1 MPEQSVNSPELQ
13 FGAELDV
20 PKVGDGL
27 GLEPT
32 QRLFEE
38 ELALALRNHSL
49 PLEGLRYDVTPTGL
63 HYTLVHYDIP
73 EVDPASYSL
82 EINGAV
88 RTAMRLSLADLKSR
102 PQQTLPVTIEC
113 AGDG

>member
-73 EVDPASYSL
+73 AIDPASWRL
-82 EINGAV
+82 QVNGLV
-88 RTAMRLSLADLKSR
+88 RTPLELRFQELQAR
-102 PQQTLPVTIEC
+102 PAQTL
-113 AGDG
+113 